1 MDKLKMQTPM
11 SPTPGADLQSLTRRT
26 AGVSSAAYNV
36 NRAFS
41 PAESTTFR
49 SSVAGSVGA
58 GQGDRMS
65 AQPQVTP
72 TGASFGHTRP
82 ALARTALSVTREE
95 SPPKRPSLDRHAD
108 KAPWAGRSGSVR
120 ATSRL
125 GDVSQY
131 SVDFLAPKLTCA
143 YFTEFI
149 IETSNDFLDIRGV

>member
-1 MDKLKMQTPM
+1 MRSEASMASGKSALSHVPRALSSGLSIYMDRLKMQTPT

-41 PAESTTFR
+41 PVESTTFR
-49 SSVAGSVGA
+49 PSVGP

-72 TGASFGHTRP
+72 TGASFGPTRP
-82 ALARTALSVTREE
+82 ALARSALSVTREE

-125 GDVSQY
+125 GDVS
-131 SVDFLAPKLTCA
+131 
-143 YFTEFI
+143 
-149 IETSNDFLDIRGV
+149 